1 MEHRPMQTER
11 QTQPAAMVPLLIG
24 GEERPAAAGATF
36 ETRDPATG
44 EVLALLAAGEA
55 ADVDAAV
62 RAAREAF
69 DRGGTWEVPAN
80 RVRVLNAVAAR
91 IREGGEELAA
101 LESADTGKP
110 MSQARA
116 DVAACARYFEFYA
129 GAADKLDGRSIPL
142 GPDFV
147 DYTIREPWGVCAIV
161 IPWNYPLQIAGRCL
175 AAALAA
181 GNAAVL
187 KPAREAPLS
196 CVEIGRI
203 CAEQGVPAGWLN
215 VVNGSG
221 EAVGMPLVTHPQV
234 DHVSFT
240 GSAAVGAVIGEA
252 CARLIRPVVMELGGK
267 SPNVVFADAD
277 LERALPFIIRSIV
290 QNAGQ
295 TCSAGAR
302 LLVERPVHARLIEMV
317 AERMRQ
323 LRIGPGR
330 EDPDLGPLIS
340 EQQRAGVLSRAE
352 EALGAGARLVTGGR
366 PPQDERLARGW
377 FLEPTLFDEVD
388 PSLAIAREEVFGPV
402 LVATAFDGEDEAVA
416 LANATDYG
424 LVAAV
429 WTNDLG
435 RAHRVAHRIRSGQ
448 VFVNTY
454 GAGGG
459 IELPFGGYRRSGYGR
474 GKGLEGIWE
483 YTQVKNVCV
492 AL

>member
-1 MEHRPMQTER
+1 MQT
-11 QTQPAAMVPLLIG
+11 QTTVPLLIG
-24 GEERPAAAGATF
+24 GEEVTGTGGTF

-44 EVLALLAAGEA
+44 EVLATLAAAGER
-55 ADVDAAV
+55 DVDAAV
-62 RAAREAF
+62 RAARAAV
-69 DRGGTWEVPAN
+69 DRGGEWEVPAN
-80 RVRVLNAVAAR
+80 RVGVLNAVAIR
-91 IREGGEELAA
+91 IRERGEELAA

-187 KPAREAPLS
+187 KPAREAPLT

-203 CAEQGVPAGWLN
+203 CAQEGVPPGWLSI
-215 VVNGSG
+215 VNGSG
-221 EAVGMPLVTHPQV
+221 EAVGMPLVTHPLV

-267 SPNVVFADAD
+267 SPNVVLADAD
-277 LERALPFIIRSIV
+277 LGRALPFIIRSIV

-302 LLVERPVHARLIEMV
+302 LLVERPIHAKLIEMV
-317 AERMRQ
+317 AERMRE

-330 EDPDLGPLIS
+330 DDPDLGPLIS
-340 EQQRAGVLSRAE
+340 EQQRAGVLERADQ
-352 EALGAGARLVTGGR
+352 ALQSGARLVTGGR

-377 FLEPTLFDEVD
+377 FLEPTLFDDVD
-388 PSLAIAREEVFGPV
+388 ASMAIAREEVFGPV
-402 LVATAFDGEDEAVA
+402 LVATTFEGEDEAVV

-435 RAHRVAHRIRSGQ
+435 RAHRVARRIRAGQ

>member
-1 MEHRPMQTER
+1 MTTTARSI
-11 QTQPAAMVPLLIG
+11 PLLIG
-24 GEERPAAAGATF
+24 GEEVESASDGGTF
-36 ETRDPATG
+36 ESRDPATG
-44 EVLALLAAGEA
+44 EVIATLAAAGEREL
-55 ADVDAAV
+55 DAAV
-62 RAAREAF
+62 RAARRAF
-69 DRGGTWEVPAN
+69 DGGGPWEVPAT
-80 RVRVLNAVAAR
+80 RVRVLNAVANR
-91 IREGGEELAA
+91 IRERGEELAA

-142 GPDFV
+142 GPEFV

-187 KPAREAPLS
+187 KPAREAPLT
-196 CVEIGRI
+196 CVELGRI
-203 CAEQGVPAGWLN
+203 CAQEGVPAGWLSIL
-215 VVNGSG
+215 NGSG
-221 EAVGMPLVTHPQV
+221 EAVGMPLVTHPLV

-240 GSAAVGAVIGEA
+240 GSAEVGARIGEA

-277 LERALPFIIRSIV
+277 LDRALPFIIRSIV

-302 LLVERPVHARLIEMV
+302 LLIERPIHDTLIGMV

-323 LRIGPGR
+323 LRIGPGS

-340 EQQRAGVLSRAE
+340 EQQRAGVLERADQ
-352 EALGAGARLVTGGR
+352 AVRAGARLVTGGR
-366 PPQDERLARGW
+366 PPGDEHLARGW
-377 FLEPTLFDEVD
+377 FLEPTLFDAVD
-388 PSLAIAREEVFGPV
+388 PSMAIAREEVFGPV
-402 LVATAFDGEDEAVA
+402 LVATAFDGEDEAVS

-435 RAHRVAHRIRSGQ
+435 RAHRVARRIRAGQ

-483 YTQVKNVCV
+483 YTQIKNVCV

>member
-1 MEHRPMQTER
+1 MSVRIGS
-11 QTQPAAMVPLLIG
+11 VPLLIDGKEVEVSG
-24 GEERPAAAGATF
+24 GGTF
-36 ETRDPATG
+36 ETLDPATG
-44 EVLALLAAGEA
+44 EVIATLVAAGEA
-55 ADVDAAV
+55 EVDAAV
-62 RAAREAF
+62 RAARRAF
-69 DRGGTWEVPAN
+69 DVGGSWEQPAN
-80 RVRVLNAVAAR
+80 RVRVLNAVASR
-91 IREGGEELAA
+91 IRERGEELAA
-101 LESADTGKP
+101 LESTDTGKP

-147 DYTIREPWGVCAIV
+147 DYTVREPWGVCAIV

-187 KPAREAPLS
+187 KPAREAPLT

-203 CAEQGVPAGWLN
+203 CNEEGVPSGWLSIL
-215 VVNGSG
+215 NGSG
-221 EAVGMPLVTHPQV
+221 EAVGMPLVTHPLV

-240 GSAAVGAVIGEA
+240 GSAEVGARIGEA
-252 CARLIRPVVMELGGK
+252 CARLIRPVAMELGGK

-302 LLVERPVHARLIEMV
+302 LLVERSIHDTLIELV
-317 AERMRQ
+317 AARMRQ

-330 EDPDLGPLIS
+330 DDPDLGPLIS
-340 EQQRAGVLSRAE
+340 EQQRDGVLRRAN
-352 EALGAGARLVTGGR
+352 EALQAGARLVTGGQ

-377 FLEPTLFDEVD
+377 FLEPTLFDEVEAAM
-388 PSLAIAREEVFGPV
+388 AIAREEVFGPV
-402 LVATAFDGEDEAVA
+402 LVATAFEGEDEAVA

-429 WTNDLG
+429 WTNDLS
-435 RAHRVAHRIRSGQ
+435 RAHRVARRIRAGQ